1 MSKGLN
7 NFLILIKREREE
19 FTRIGIFLV
28 MFSFFAFYSLR
39 LLNFPIIFA
48 ATPTPSPPNVSSS
61 PEPQQGGGTITFSS
75 NAQPGASGELIKL
88 LICKSN
94 SNFCV
99 WGAQWGYRRAITIS
113 NSGSNALTNYQVNIT
128 LDTASLISAG
138 KMRSDCGDIRF
149 VDANGNL
156 LNYWIESGCNSATTK
171 IWVKVPSI
179 PASSSTTIYVY
190 YGNPSATSL
199 SNGDNTFDFF
209 DDFLGTSL
217 NTAKWYVVSGTSYTV
232 SSGILKITV
241 GAIGLQSALPFN
253 LNSGYLTEARVQYN
267 SNSEAYYSGVLEI
280 SSSRFTAGSNA
291 NADATILYMVDSPAS
306 STSVLTWIGNGSA
319 SSYNI
324 ASAAS
329 VFTMALNTWYILG
342 CESTPSTAA
351 VWKDYSRLNN
361 YAVSW
366 AKNIKYLSLGAFHGS
381 GTYNIKDTSYDWV
394 RVRKY
399 TSPEPT
405 ASIGAEVSLNPYD
418 FVYNQSSAVSFNPL
432 ANYTCPSCTYSQNTY
447 YGVAFSVNESV
458 WTAFTVAQT
467 FTCKMEASQSGSCSC
482 TSNTQCYN
490 PCNANWGSYYDG
502 YCYNNKCYDAIPGS
516 IFGLTQ
522 SCLAGTLLNHETSL
536 GRYANVNGRLYY
548 CKGSDNST
556 SPYPFVFNLS
566 PGSSVG
572 NCKCNQDGSWS
583 CPTGIIPIRGGRI
596 KIV

>member
-28 MFSFFAFYSLR
+28 IFSFFAFYSLR
-39 LLNFPIIFA
+39 LLNFPIIYA
-48 ATPTPSPPNVSSS
+48 ATPTPSPPSVTNS
-61 PEPQQGGGTITFSS
+61 PEPQKGGGTITFSS

-113 NSGSNALTNYQVNIT
+113 NSGSSALTNYQVNIT

-156 LNYWIESGCNSATTK
+156 LNYWIESGCNSATLTR
-171 IWVKVPSI
+171 IWVKVPNI
-179 PASSSTTIYVY
+179 PTGTSTIYVY
-190 YGNPSATSL
+190 YGNSDAPSL
-199 SNGDNTFDFF
+199 SNGTNTFDGF
-209 DDFLGTSL
+209 DDFLTNTLSSYVQIDSGWIINTSPPGYLQTGSTIGQGFISKSASLPRGYALRALVYMNNSDAGIGFIWGTAGGSESSVSGYIASYYTSTTYSQLRRYSSGSYTTLASL
-217 NTAKWYVVSGTSYTV
+217 PALSAGWYVLELRINSTAVTLIRGNTQDASVIDTTFS
-232 SSGILKITV
+232 SLSGIGFRQKSTNSRAV
-241 GAIGLQSALPFN
+241 DWWAL
-253 LNSGYLTEARVQYN
+253 
-267 SNSEAYYSGVLEI
+267 
-280 SSSRFTAGSNA
+280 
-291 NADATILYMVDSPAS
+291 
-306 STSVLTWIGNGSA
+306 
-319 SSYNI
+319 
-324 ASAAS
+324 
-329 VFTMALNTWYILG
+329 
-342 CESTPSTAA
+342 
-351 VWKDYSRLNN
+351 
-361 YAVSW
+361 
-366 AKNIKYLSLGAFHGS
+366 
-381 GTYNIKDTSYDWV
+381 
-394 RVRKY
+394 RKY
-399 TSPEPT
+399 SYPEPT
-405 ASIGAEVSLNPYD
+405 ASIGTEVSLNPYD
-418 FVYNQSSAVSFNPL
+418 FVYNQSSAVSSNPS

-458 WTAFTVAQT
+458 WTAFTVAKT

-482 TSNTQCYN
+482 SSNTECYN
-490 PCNANWGSYYDG
+490 PCNNVNWGTYYDG
-502 YCYNNKCYDAIPGS
+502 YCYNTKCYDAVPGS
-516 IFGLTQ
+516 VFGLTQ
-522 SCLAGTLLNHETSL
+522 SCLGGTLLNHETSL

-572 NCKCNQDGSWS
+572 NCKCNQNGSWN
-583 CPTGIIPIRGGRI
+583 CPSGIIPIRGGRI